1 MKYVSTTYT
10 MKQKILTYVVPV
22 VPIVMLVTFSV
33 FFYYFSPEQV
43 ISYIGVENAYIM
55 MFILSV
61 LGGLS
66 TFSAVPYHIVL
77 IALATGGVNPYLLGG
92 ITAVGVMLGDS
103 TSYYIGYQGQSLLSP
118 RMKEV
123 VEKLSMI
130 KEKYPKLL
138 PVIFLLYGSL
148 LPFSNDLVVIPMGFL
163 HYPFW
168 RVITPLAIGNIIF
181 NIALALLAVHAYGF
195 LQALPFF

>member
-1 MKYVSTTYT
+1 
-10 MKQKILTYVVPV
+10 MKQKFLKYFLPIL
-22 VPIVMLVTFSV
+22 PIVMLVTFSV
-33 FFYYFSPEQV
+33 FFYYVSPEQV
-43 ISYIGVENAYIM
+43 ISYIGVENAYIL

-92 ITAVGVMLGDS
+92 ITAIGVMLGDS
-103 TSYYIGYQGQSLLSP
+103 TSYYIGYQGRALLSA
-118 RMKEV
+118 RMQDI
-123 VEKLSMI
+123 VEKLSTV

-138 PVIFLLYGSL
+138 PLIFLLYGSL
-148 LPFSNDLVVIPMGFL
+148 LPFSNDVVVIPMGL
-163 HYPFW
+163 LRYPFW

-181 NIALALLAVHAYGF
+181 NIGLALLAVYAYDF